1 MLSPE
6 ALHLEGLRQQIQN
19 LQQEINKEVGIV
31 DHGRPE
37 PKPTPKVKKLREQS
51 QQARAQL
58 HAALE
63 SVRRSKPEAITEWIN
78 YHKGFLERIQA
89 ETSTEM
95 NADTRRGFAGFCLQ
109 QWEKVAAGEQ
119 EFVYINEHF
128 LKDYNTEVSNRAP
141 KISVPQVPEPQAASK
156 SWWQFWK

>member
-1 MLSPE
+1 MTPE
-6 ALHLEGLRQQIQN
+6 VLQLEGLRQQIQD
-19 LQQEINKEVGIV
+19 LQEEINKEVGIV
-31 DHGRPE
+31 EYGRPE
-37 PKPTPKVKKLREQS
+37 PKPTQKLNKLRKQS
-51 QQARAQL
+51 QQARAEL
-58 HAALE
+58 RTVVE

-89 ETSTEM
+89 ETSPTD
-95 NADTRRGFAGFCLQ
+95 NRRTFVGFCLE

-128 LKDYNTEVSNRAP
+128 LKEYNAEVRNRAP
-141 KISVPQVPEPQAASK
+141 KNSAPQILEPQKASK

>member
-37 PKPTPKVKKLREQS
+37 PKPTPKVKKLREQG

-58 HAALE
+58 RDALE
-63 SVRRSKPEAITEWIN
+63 SVRRSKPETVTEWVN
-78 YHKGFLERIQA
+78 YHRGFLERIQA

-95 NADTRRGFAGFCLQ
+95 NADTRRGFAGFCLE

-128 LKDYNTEVSNRAP
+128 LKDYNTEVSSRAP
-141 KISVPQVPEPQAASK
+141 KISAPQVPEPQATSK

>member
-6 ALHLEGLRQQIQN
+6 ALQLEGLRQQIQD
-19 LQQEINKEVGIV
+19 LQEEINKEIGIV

-37 PKPTPKVKKLREQS
+37 PKPTPKVKKLQEQS
-51 QQARAQL
+51 RQARAQL
-58 HAALE
+58 RAALE

-78 YHKGFLERIQA
+78 YHKGFLEHIRA

-95 NADTRRGFAGFCLQ
+95 NADTRRNFAGFCLQ

-128 LKDYNTEVSNRAP
+128 LKDYNTEVRNRAP
-141 KISVPQVPEPQAASK
+141 KISAPQVAEPQKAGK